1 MTLVANIGNITLFGP
16 YLLGIIYPSHQ
27 GSAILQWLCTA
38 AATGLVLYIAIE
50 GVRRAIRFQTIV
62 VWIEYAIIV
71 AFVVGLFV
79 AEYTGHPGT
88 THPHLSWLLPSTAP
102 SFHALMNGVVIG
114 VFMYGGWE
122 ASVYLAEEGTDTRR
136 NPGRAGIISVVFCII
151 WFSVLT
157 MAIEAIAPAKILV
170 ANAGNI
176 IAYSAGVIWPKPWS
190 SIVSLA
196 VLSSVI
202 AVTQSQ
208 LQNFSRMNF
217 GLSRE
222 GLLPRWLGRLSRRHR
237 TPAPALIVAAVIPV
251 AALIIYL
258 ANTSAGTTIGLISG
272 TAGLL
277 YIVIYVAGA
286 IACMWYYR
294 RTLLSSAR
302 QLIFAGVLPFIGA
315 AALVYAAVVAFPT
328 TPHGTLYPFIVMFV
342 AIFPAAWLVKYFTR
356 APFFDLPV
364 LTAGEPAPAEPVD
377 RVQAP
382 ALADPAVAGGTA
394 EVPDA

>member
-1 MTLVANIGNITLFGP
+1 
-16 YLLGIIYPSHQ
+16 
-27 GSAILQWLCTA
+27 
-38 AATGLVLYIAIE
+38 
-50 GVRRAIRFQTIV
+50 
-62 VWIEYAIIV
+62 
-71 AFVVGLFV
+71 
-79 AEYTGHPGT
+79 
-88 THPHLSWLLPSTAP
+88 
-102 SFHALMNGVVIG
+102 MNGVVIG

-342 AIFPAAWLVKYFTR
+342 AVFPAAWLVKYLTR
-356 APFFDLPV
+356 AAFFDLPV
-364 LTAGEPAPAEPVD
+364 LAAGDPAPSETAD
-377 RVQAP
+377 RVQTP
-382 ALADPAVAGGTA
+382 ALADPAVASGAA